1 MLSHLDILELS
12 PALSCTVSYC
22 GEIETIG
29 QMTRK
34 LSRTEDVQQ
43 VKTLLYLKTKASKYF
58 DGVLD

>member
-1 MLSHLDILELS
+1 MLSHLDISELS

-29 QMTRK
+29 QMTWK
-34 LSRTEDVQQ
+34 LSRTEQQ